1 MSSDPLQNAY
11 APPQA
16 EVQDPVSTAFEPASR
31 ALRLGGW
38 AIDAVIGL
46 LIMLPLLL
54 GAGFAVVSE
63 SPDPTLAFGAGGL
76 ITAVAA
82 IAWAIIT
89 TILVYRN
96 GQTIGKKLVG
106 IKVVRSDG
114 SRASL
119 ARIFWLRN
127 VVNML
132 PSFVPYLGMLYFF
145 IDHAFIFDDKRQCIH
160 DKIADTIVVM
170 A

>member
-1 MSSDPLQNAY
+1 
-11 APPQA
+11 
-16 EVQDPVSTAFEPASR
+16 R
-31 ALRLGGW
+31 GR
-38 AIDAVIGL
+38 
-46 LIMLPLLL
+46 
-54 GAGFAVVSE
+54 GATGAC
-63 SPDPTLAFGAGGL
+63 GAGGW

-82 IAWAIIT
+82 SAWAIIT
-89 TILVYRN
+89 TRLEYRN
-96 GQTIGKKLVG
+96 GPTSGKKLVG
-106 IKVVRSDG
+106 LKVVRPDG

-119 ARIFWLRN
+119 ARIFWPRN
-127 VVNML
+127 VVDML